1 MVRGGL
7 ARGGRGRGEAGGDE
21 NAAIAGEG
29 GGESLRARPAEALA
43 HRDEMLR
50 YADFVVSTAHAL
62 QQMQPSPPL
71 ICTLSVG
78 ACLIDPER
86 DWNDWYAHA
95 DSALYEAKRR
105 GGNRLQWPVDWL
117 GAG

>member
-1 MVRGGL
+1 MS
-7 ARGGRGRGEAGGDE
+7 
-21 NAAIAGEG
+21 I
-29 GGESLRARPAEALA
+29 
-43 HRDEMLR
+43 
-50 YADFVVSTAHAL
+50 
-62 QQMQPSPPL
+62 
-71 ICTLSVG
+71 G
-78 ACLIDPER
+78 ACLLDPAR